1 MATVAKSINTA
12 LNSKNTQVTI
22 AYSDQ
27 IARSF
32 EEGRKDPD
40 PVRVEHI
47 ARLINNHVN
56 SSKTSKLLD
65 LGCGTGFFT
74 IPLSERLNCRITG
87 VDRSVEMLEVARA
100 KTGQAKSIEWLVQDA
115 AAMSFDNETFD
126 VVFMSNF
133 LHHFNNPLDV
143 IEQCIRV
150 LKPGGLL
157 INHYGALEDIIN
169 DPDHKFFGEAIDFDV
184 RRVPARIQ
192 MEYLFKTALLKDV
205 QSQKKTFKLCNNSQE
220 RLKLVEN
227 KYVSVLH
234 MVSEISYQRGLK
246 EMRKYAAANQFD
258 PWLRELTVTTTFGVK
273 SK

>member
-12 LNSKNTQVTI
+12 LNSTNTQVTI

-27 IARSF
+27 IARTF
-32 EEGRKDPD
+32 EQGRKDPD

-47 ARLINNHVN
+47 ARLINSHT
-56 SSKTSKLLD
+56 SSVKNGKLLD

-74 IPLSERLNCRITG
+74 IPLAERLNFNFTG
-87 VDRSVEMLEVARA
+87 VDRSLEMLEVARTKKEQA
-100 KTGQAKSIEWLVQDA
+100 KTIEWLEQDA
-115 AAMSFDNETFD
+115 TALSFANESFD
-126 VVFMSNF
+126 VVFMSNL

-143 IEQCIRV
+143 IEQCVRV

-169 DPDHKFFGEAIDFDV
+169 DPDHKFFNEAIEFDV

-192 MEYLFKTALLKDV
+192 MEYLFKTALLDKV
-205 QSQKKTFKLCNNSQE
+205 QSEKKTFKLCNSSQE
-220 RLKLVEN
+220 RIKLVEN

-246 EMRKYAAANQFD
+246 EMKKYAATNQFD

-273 SK
+273 SR